1 MGNTTSTRPAK
12 RRMSASSFA
21 TGVALA
27 LALTLS
33 ACSSSGSGDSKS
45 SGSNG
50 SASGSSDISGL
61 QALVDNAKKVPS
73 FVAPGPA
80 FDTSKLKGKKIFV
93 FPTASQLPVCNQI
106 ANDVVALAGKFGM
119 TGLNFQNSGG
129 PSAWIPGMQ
138 QAISQKYDAIV
149 LVCGID
155 PNLIKPQVQAATK
168 AGIAVIDSGLGDIQD
183 GGKSD
188 PLVTAQ
194 TNIPNI
200 ESIQRTIDVAILDHK
215 GQPFNSFMITTNE
228 VPSGVVMAKA
238 IKDEFAKY
246 CPKCQVKSANVA
258 VPEWATKVQ
267 STVSSALVADPSIKA
282 VIPIFDGEDPPAAA
296 AVKASGKSDVKL
308 YGNYG
313 GTPEYIAQMGRGQ
326 MPLAT
331 ITGPSHLWRAYA
343 VMDQTLRV
351 LSGAGKVSAEKASDP
366 SRLWT
371 PENASE
377 NAGVN
382 DGFGTAF
389 IDGYNKIWGIG

>member
-1 MGNTTSTRPAK
+1 MGNTTSTKPAK
-12 RRMSASSFA
+12 RRLHASTFA

-33 ACSSSGSGDSKS
+33 ACSSSGTGDSNS
-45 SGSNG
+45 SSSNG
-50 SASGSSDISGL
+50 STSGSSDISGL

-106 ANDVVALAGKFGM
+106 ADDVVELAGKFGM
-119 TGLNFQNSGG
+119 TGTNFQNSGG

-168 AGIAVIDSGLGDIQD
+168 AGIAVIDSGLGDTQD

-215 GQPFNSFMITTNE
+215 GQPFNSFMITSNE

-246 CPKCQVKSANVA
+246 CPKCQVKTANVS

-282 VIPIFDGEDPPAAA
+282 VIPIFDGEVPPAAA

-313 GTPEYIAQMGRGQ
+313 GTPAYIAQMATGQ
-326 MPLAT
+326 IPMAT
-331 ITGPSHLWRAYA
+331 NTGPSHLWRAYA

-351 LSGAGKVSAEKASDP
+351 LSGAGKVSPEMASDP